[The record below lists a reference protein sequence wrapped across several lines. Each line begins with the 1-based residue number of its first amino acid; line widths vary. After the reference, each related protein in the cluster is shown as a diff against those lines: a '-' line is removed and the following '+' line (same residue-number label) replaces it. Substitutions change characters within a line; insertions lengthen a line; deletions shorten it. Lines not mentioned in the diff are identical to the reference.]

1 MEASHL
7 NGMIYN
13 TLAHYY
19 DALVKDDQ
27 ATSAWHDWIHTV
39 KIGFSI
45 LELACGSGEITRHL
59 AQDGV
64 HIDALDLSEEMIA
77 EAKQKQDSQSIHYF
91 TGNMLDLK
99 ECGQY
104 EAILCLC
111 DSINY
116 ILDPDDLIHL
126 FREVDAHLSDS
137 GYFLFDTHSLDR
149 LEEFQEEF
157 NETGEFE
164 DGVQYQWSIMAE
176 DDFIYQDFAFY
187 KLDGTIQQEHH
198 IQRVYEPTWLHE
210 QLERFFTIVDIRTDF
225 DQEGIQSGEK
235 YFYIVQ
241 KKGKEQ

>member
-1 MEASHL
+1 M
-7 NGMIYN
+7 
-13 TLAHYY
+13 
-19 DALVKDDQ
+19 
-27 ATSAWHDWIHTV
+27 
-39 KIGFSI
+39 
-45 LELACGSGEITRHL
+45 
-59 AQDGV
+59 
-64 HIDALDLSEEMIA
+64 
-77 EAKQKQDSQSIHYF
+77 
-91 TGNMLDLK
+91 
-99 ECGQY
+99 
-104 EAILCLC
+104 
-111 DSINY
+111 
-116 ILDPDDLIHL
+116 
-126 FREVDAHLSDS
+126 DAHLSDS

>member
-1 MEASHL
+1 
-7 NGMIYN
+7 MIYN

-116 ILDPDDLIHL
+116 ILDPP
-126 FREVDAHLSDS
+126 LS
-137 GYFLFDTHSLDR
+137 
-149 LEEFQEEF
+149 
-157 NETGEFE
+157 
-164 DGVQYQWSIMAE
+164 
-176 DDFIYQDFAFY
+176 
-187 KLDGTIQQEHH
+187 
-198 IQRVYEPTWLHE
+198 
-210 QLERFFTIVDIRTDF
+210 
-225 DQEGIQSGEK
+225 
-235 YFYIVQ
+235 
-241 KKGKEQ
+241 